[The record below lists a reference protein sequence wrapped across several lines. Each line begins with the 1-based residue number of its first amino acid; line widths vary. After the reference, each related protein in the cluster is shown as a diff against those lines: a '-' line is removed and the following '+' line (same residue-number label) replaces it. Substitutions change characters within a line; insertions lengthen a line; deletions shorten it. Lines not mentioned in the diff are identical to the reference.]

1 MKKDTVW
8 LVVAILLL
16 LAVVGGLVWIFGGF
30 GGGEEDTE
38 IPDTTD
44 QEITDTQDEAEV
56 EDEVVVPPVEE
67 EESVEEV
74 TDGNPN
80 TTEETEIDDGDA
92 EVDSS
97 VTYSNSSQSVGEE
110 TEELFTLSDIK
121 VNKGS
126 EVLEIEFV
134 LTGDGITEDSSIP
147 VSAVNKSSLN
157 AMEIVLSNVENDG
170 TGMGFDESISVN
182 KDGITRLTKVVSGAQ
197 NTLKYNLGFTDALDY
212 YLYEPEISGSNL
224 VVKFSIK
231 YPGGEIST
239 DEFGTTEFTSEDITV
254 ESNTAENG
262 VRISGYTYSV
272 SGGVLRYIL
281 KTSTNTGSPIPS
293 FEGSLNEGVL
303 TVTFPSLNAD
313 IIYSATGG
321 EVSLPGGVVLNI
333 SRSGEQSTYEF
344 VGVGTEYR
352 IYGETSPNQ
361 VIVEVKI

>member
-16 LAVVGGLVWIFGGF
+16 LGVVGGLVWIFGGF
-30 GGGEEDTE
+30 GGGDDMEVPDTQQEISDTENQDETDEEDTV
-38 IPDTTD
+38 
-44 QEITDTQDEAEV
+44 V
-56 EDEVVVPPVEE
+56 EPTEEDEE
-67 EESVEEV
+67 EE

-80 TTEETEIDDGDA
+80 TAEETEVDDGDA
-92 EVDSS
+92 QIDTSA
-97 VTYSNSSQSVGEE
+97 TYSNSAQSVGEE
-110 TEELFTLSDIK
+110 TEELFTLSDIE

-134 LTGDGITEDSSIP
+134 LTGDELTEDSTLVTS
-147 VSAVNKSSLN
+147 VVNKGSLG
-157 AMEIVLSNVENDG
+157 AMEIVLSSIESDG
-170 TGMGFDESISVN
+170 TGMGFDESIAIN
-182 KDGITRLTKVVSGAQ
+182 KDGITRLTKVVSGVQ
-197 NTLKYNLGFTDALDY
+197 NILKYNLGFTDSLDY
-212 YLYEPEISGSNL
+212 YLYEPELSGSNL
-224 VVKFSIK
+224 IVKLSIK

-239 DEFGTTEFTSEDITV
+239 EEFGTTEFTSEDITV

-293 FEGSLNEGVL
+293 FEGSLDEGVL

-313 IIYSATGG
+313 ITYSATGG
-321 EVSLPGGVVLNI
+321 EVSLPSGVTLNI
-333 SRSGEQSTYEF
+333 SRSSEQSVYEF

-361 VIVEVKI
+361 VIIEVKI